1 MNIGSVQTAVP
12 QRAQTYPL
20 QLPLKSL
27 SFGQRIQL
35 PGISE
40 SKNLKWKEELNKA
53 ADRYHEI
60 GAWVAVVFNLVFSL
74 NDYFVI
80 PEEWFRFFVFRAGVS
95 AATLVALLTWRRYR
109 FPSAYMIFVPYV
121 LICIENAY
129 MWSYMEVAD
138 FQTHTLAYMAI
149 YIGAAMLIVWQYYFS
164 VAVVTI
170 SILAN
175 IIFLKANSQLT
186 LNEIMTNGGILVGSV
201 ACFSVLLIQTRY
213 RLNKREII
221 ARLQLAESKRILQQ
235 QKEIIEENHRDIT
248 DSIRYAEKIQHSMLP
263 DPGLLTEMVSE
274 SFVFFKPRDI
284 VSGDFYWFHN
294 SGKHVTIATVDCT
307 GHGVPG
313 ALMSMLGHSL
323 LSRAVVDNHETD
335 PARILDFM
343 RHGVI
348 QSLKPNGT
356 DAAAGG
362 MDMSI
367 CVINRETSVLSFAGA
382 FNQLVM
388 VRNTEAT
395 QISADRMPVGAYQGK
410 DHEPFKTQR
419 VNIEPNDRFYMFSD
433 GITDQFGGP
442 KNRKFGPKQLREFLS
457 QIHHY
462 PMHRQSEMIK
472 HQFNNWKGNEEQID
486 DIVMIG
492 FRV

>member
-1 MNIGSVQTAVP
+1 MPRRV
-12 QRAQTYPL
+12 QTYPL

-27 SFGQRIQL
+27 SLGLRPLL

-40 SKNLKWKEELNKA
+40 AKNLKWKEELNKA

-80 PEEWFRFFVFRAGVS
+80 QEEWFRFFVFRAGVS
-95 AATLVALLTWRRYR
+95 AATLITLLIWRHYR

-129 MWSYMEVAD
+129 MWSFMEVVD
-138 FQTHTLAYMAI
+138 FRTHTLAYMAI

-164 VAVVTI
+164 VAVVILST
-170 SILAN
+170 LAN
-175 IIFLKANSQLT
+175 VAFLKTHSQLT
-186 LNEIMTNGGILVGSV
+186 LEEIMTNGGILVGSV

-221 ARLQLAESKRILQQ
+221 ARLQLAESKKILQE

-263 DPGLLTEMVSE
+263 NPDLLNEMVDE

-284 VSGDFYWFHN
+284 VSGDFYWFYD
-294 SGKHVTIATVDCT
+294 SGKHLIVAAVDCT

-335 PARILDFM
+335 PAKILDFM

-348 QSLKPNGT
+348 QSLRPNGT
-356 DAAAGG
+356 EAASGG

-367 CVINRETSVLSFAGA
+367 CVINREAGTLHFAGA
-382 FNQLVM
+382 FNPLLM
-388 VRNTEAT
+388 VRNGEVT
-395 QISADRMPVGAYQGK
+395 QISADRMPVGAYPGK
-410 DHEPFKTQR
+410 DHLCFSTTEIK
-419 VNIEPNDRFYMFSD
+419 IEPGDGFYMYSD
-433 GITDQFGGP
+433 GFTDQFGGP
-442 KNRKFGPKQLREFLS
+442 KNRKFGSKQLRELLS
-457 QIHHY
+457 KVYHY
-462 PMHRQSEMIK
+462 PMHRQNEMIQ
-472 HQFNNWKGNEEQID
+472 HQFKNWKGSEEQLD
-486 DIVMIG
+486 DVVMIG
-492 FRV
+492 FKVQ